1 MCYRALR
8 GSSIL
13 PRPTIYL
20 VNNDLI
26 SRIMEE
32 KFNVFSTLADT
43 TVFSG
48 TKAECED
55 YKKKHENNDN
65 SLYILSAK

>member
-1 MCYRALR
+1 
-8 GSSIL
+8 
-13 PRPTIYL
+13 
-20 VNNDLI
+20 
-26 SRIMEE
+26 MEE

-48 TKAECED
+48 TKTECED

-65 SLYILSAK
+65 LLYIMSAK